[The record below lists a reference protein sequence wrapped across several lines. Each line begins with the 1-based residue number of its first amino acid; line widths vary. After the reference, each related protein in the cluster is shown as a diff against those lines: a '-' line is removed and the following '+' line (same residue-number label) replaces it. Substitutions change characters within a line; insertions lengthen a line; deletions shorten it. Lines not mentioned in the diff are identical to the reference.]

1 MYSSQVCPSPFY
13 QFQQG
18 VEKLNHFSGLPL
30 HLFAGGGDGE
40 LRAALPL
47 LLLAGGGGVQGVGVR
62 IWSSLCD
69 CEVDELIY
77 KNDFVVP
84 DGKVSDAKFMK
95 QSSGGRE
102 TETSKTLDITGLGT
116 LLGAITVEEANT
128 LSV

>member
-1 MYSSQVCPSPFY
+1 M
-13 QFQQG
+13 
-18 VEKLNHFSGLPL
+18 
-30 HLFAGGGDGE
+30 
-40 LRAALPL
+40 
-47 LLLAGGGGVQGVGVR
+47 AGGGGVQGVGVR

-102 TETSKTLDITGLGT
+102 TETLNTLDIRGCSQTSR
-116 LLGAITVEEANT
+116 LLEGEGGSKPKHHRE
-128 LSV
+128 SKGG